1 MLLDALVEAAREVP
15 SAPAV
20 ADPTLSLNY
29 RQLVR
34 LSGVFRGV
42 IAQATRCERVG
53 IMMPASAAFPAMLMG
68 TWWAGKIVIPL
79 NFLLRAEELVKVVE
93 DAQIDL
99 ILTVK
104 PFGELV
110 EALPCRVLFLED
122 LPLKRRMIF
131 AMFRGLPSMPGRSE
145 NQTAVILYTSGT
157 TAQPKGVELT
167 FGNLHSNC
175 VDCIHSILNTNATQR
190 FLNVLPPFHVFGLTA
205 NVLIPIFMRAFVFAI
220 PRFNPIA
227 AVRAVDEQQISV
239 ILAIPSMYAAMLRVK
254 SAGPE
259 TFQNMY
265 IAISGGEPLPES
277 VRTGFQERFGV
288 TLTQGY
294 GLTETSPVISAC
306 RRDETQPGIVGRPI
320 RHAEVRV
327 VNEQNE
333 SLPRGADGEIV
344 MRGPG
349 LMKGYFHKPEE
360 TAKVIDKDGWFHT
373 GDIGRFDSDGFL
385 RITGRLKEMLIIGG
399 ENVFPREIE
408 AVLEQHESVLQSAVI
423 GIPDGLRGEAPVAF
437 VLPRKDATVR
447 EDELRNFAR
456 QRLAGFKTPKRVII
470 REDLPTGPTGKILK
484 RKLRDFYD
492 SLEARPQNSHSN

>member
-1 MLLDALVEAAREVP
+1 MLLQELEAAAREVP
-15 SAPAV
+15 SASAV
-20 ADPTLSLNY
+20 ADPTLQLTY
-29 RQLVR
+29 RQLTR
-34 LSGVFRGV
+34 LANVFRAV
-42 IAQATRCERVG
+42 IGRATNCERVG
-53 IMMPASAAFPAMLMG
+53 IMLPASAAFPAVLMG
-68 TWWAGKIVIPL
+68 TWWSGKIAIPL

-104 PFGELV
+104 PFAELV
-110 EALPCRVLFLED
+110 GALPCKVLFLED
-122 LPLKRRMIF
+122 LPLKRKMIF
-131 AMFRGLPSMPGRSE
+131 AMLRGVAPTPSQTSDH
-145 NQTAVILYTSGT
+145 TAVILYTSGT

-175 VDCIHSILNTNATQR
+175 ADCIHSILNTRDPQR

-205 NVLIPIFMRAFVFAI
+205 NVLIPIFMRASVYAI

-227 AVRAVDEQQISV
+227 AVRAVEEQNITV

-254 SAGPE
+254 SARPDM
-259 TFQNMY
+259 FRKIY

-294 GLTETSPVISAC
+294 GLTETSPVIAAC

-320 RHAEVRV
+320 RHADVRIV
-327 VNEQNE
+327 DEQNR
-333 SLPRGADGEIV
+333 SLAGGLDGEII

-349 LMKGYFHKPEE
+349 LMKGYYHKTEE
-360 TAKVIDKDGWFHT
+360 TAKVIDKEGWFHT

-408 AVLEQHESVLQSAVI
+408 AVLEQHEAVLQSAVI
-423 GIPDGLRGEAPVAF
+423 GIPDGLRGEVPVAF
-437 VLPRKDATVR
+437 VLPRKDVEVR

-456 QRLAGFKTPKRVII
+456 QRLAGFKTPKRVIV

-484 RKLRDFYD
+484 RKLREFYEL
-492 SLEARPQNSHSN
+492 LESGPQNTDKK